1 MDRKIPEEAI
11 IRLSY
16 YLRALLYFSEDKRG
30 IVSSRQLADFLKIS
44 HHQLRK
50 DLSYFGHFGKKGVG
64 YSCAKLIDN
73 IKEILGLDKAWFA
86 CVVGF
91 GNLGRALSFYKGFKD
106 QGIFIKAAF
115 DINEKIINKNYP
127 GLKVYSLAKMEGI
140 IKKEKISIGIITVAK
155 EAAKDTAER
164 LYNSGIKAILNFAP
178 VKIDL
183 PKGVVLKDVD
193 LSCQLSFLTYRLKLL
208 EGKTS

>member
-1 MDRKIPEEAI
+1 
-11 IRLSY
+11 
-16 YLRALLYFSEDKRG
+16 LRALLYFSEDKRR
-30 IVSSRQLADFLKIS
+30 IVSSKQLADFLKIS

-64 YSCAKLIDN
+64 YSCSTLIEK
-73 IKEILGLDKAWFA
+73 IREILGLDKAWFA

-91 GNLGRALSFYKGFKD
+91 GNLGKALSFYKGFKD

-115 DINEKIINKNYP
+115 DINKKVINKNFPDLRVYP
-127 GLKVYSLAKMEGI
+127 LAKMEGV

-155 EAAKDTAER
+155 EAAIDISER

-178 VKIDL
+178 VKLDL
-183 PKGVVLKDVD
+183 PKNVVLKEVD
-193 LSCQLSFLTYRLKLL
+193 LSCQLSFLTYRLKSL
-208 EGKTS
+208 EKEGL